1 MNYFNHIKHY
11 TKTGIIMLVS
21 LFLLAFTIQ
30 DFDKIKTYF
39 TESYKIKSP
48 HLPNGLN
55 FANEIV
61 PINQQDIR
69 ERMDRELMSTTFWQS
84 NTMMLMKK
92 SKKYFPVIEPILKAN
107 GIPDDFKYLCVQE
120 SGLSNVSSPAGAK
133 GFWQLMEGTATP
145 YGVEINEF
153 VDERYDLEKST
164 QIACTYF
171 KEAFAIY
178 NNWTLTAASYNRGMN
193 GITRDLKNQKVCT
206 FYDLHLNE
214 ETSRYIFRIL
224 AYKLIFENPDL
235 YGYFLKSED
244 YYKPFKTKK
253 LEIDSTIEDLSEFA
267 VQNGSNYKMIKTLNP
282 WLRDKSLPNKRRK
295 NYSIQ
300 LPAE

>member
-1 MNYFNHIKHY
+1 
-11 TKTGIIMLVS
+11 
-21 LFLLAFTIQ
+21 
-30 DFDKIKTYF
+30 
-39 TESYKIKSP
+39 
-48 HLPNGLN
+48 
-55 FANEIV
+55 
-61 PINQQDIR
+61 
-69 ERMDRELMSTTFWQS
+69 
-84 NTMMLMKK
+84 
-92 SKKYFPVIEPILKAN
+92 
-107 GIPDDFKYLCVQE
+107 
-120 SGLSNVSSPAGAK
+120 
-133 GFWQLMEGTATP
+133 MEGTATP

-193 GITRDLKNQKVCT
+193 GITRDLKNQKVST

-282 WLRDKSLPNKRRK
+282 WLRDKSLPNKKRK
-295 NYSIQ
+295 NYIIQ
-300 LPAE
+300 LPVE